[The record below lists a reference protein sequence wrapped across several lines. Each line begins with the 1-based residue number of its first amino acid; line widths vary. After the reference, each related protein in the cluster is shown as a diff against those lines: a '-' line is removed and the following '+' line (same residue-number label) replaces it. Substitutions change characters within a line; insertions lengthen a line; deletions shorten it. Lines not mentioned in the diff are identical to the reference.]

1 MKKPYKAITFI
12 GKRIISIALL
22 LLFLTADAQENC
34 GFNAHQTYLSSK
46 GVVQKNEIPDNSKLQ
61 YHPNYEPA
69 NGLQQSGEKANQVY
83 TVSVVVHVLH
93 NGEAVGTGT
102 NISDAQIQAAV
113 ANLSANFRGVNGIGT
128 DTEIEFCLASR
139 DPNGCPSNGIVRVNA
154 SGVPN
159 YTLKGISQNNSC
171 GAADEYVVKNLSSWS
186 TYYYYNIWVVN
197 LIECSS
203 SFTQAYAT
211 PPTGDPYDGCVI
223 LASAMNGST
232 STLTHEVGHGF
243 NLLHTYEGDFGGVVC
258 PADVSCS
265 IDGDRICDT
274 PPHKQT
280 DCGTINTCT
289 TSGIWDNSRFNFMSS
304 CSQRDRF
311 TPDQKTAMRNT
322 FLSFPRQLLLFSNGC
337 VPSIFGSIISQ
348 SNVSCYG
355 ICDGSI
361 SVSPGCNSTY
371 TYSWNNG
378 NTSNSIN
385 NVCAGNYS
393 VTISDASNYSVNIPF
408 TVTEPSQITVVPAT
422 TGTSCNG
429 ASDGSIS
436 LNVSGGVP
444 FTCGANYSIT
454 LGNGTVIPTSTQY
467 PAPFGNSKKSAKHQ
481 VFFHQSEMQALGFNS
496 GKISSVALN
505 VASINGTSTYRN
517 FQVQIKAIPN
527 VGSLTVLQSGLQTV
541 FGPQDIS
548 ISPGWNTF
556 FFSSPFQWN
565 GTTSLIVQFCFADTV
580 STFNSSIYCTTMPF
594 KSTVYL
600 AKDSSSICSWV
611 PGPSISAST
620 FTRPNIRFGVC
631 NDSLNYAYLWSTGSH
646 DNSINGLSS
655 GNYSVSV
662 FDANGCIG
670 TAFDSVGQANPVID
684 AGTDV
689 LIVLGDSTVIGGS
702 PTASG
707 FPPFSYS
714 WFPSTG
720 LNSTTISNPTA
731 QPISN
736 TTYVVTVTDVNGCY
750 KSDSVVVSVNTSI
763 GIQATNLSADLSM
776 KIDAVNEQLLFQAS
790 NIPSGS
796 YQLQLSNS
804 IGRIVKEQSILINDR
819 QLNYRMDTR
828 QLSNG
833 YYLIKLFGVNGA
845 TIFRYIKS

>member
-1 MKKPYKAITFI
+1 MKLYELISGS
-12 GKRIISIALL
+12 GKKIISSALL
-22 LLFLTADAQENC
+22 LLFFAANAQENC
-34 GFNAHQTYLSSK
+34 GFNAHQKYLGTK
-46 GVVQKNEIPDNSKLQ
+46 GIIQKNEIIEGSKLIKDF
-61 YHPNYEPA
+61 NLKLG
-69 NGLQQSGEKANQVY
+69 NGVQQSSEKSNQVY

-93 NGEAVGTGT
+93 NGEAVGVGT
-102 NISDAQIQAAV
+102 NISDAQIQAAI

-186 TYYYYNIWVVN
+186 TYYYYNIWIVN

-203 SFTQAYAT
+203 TLTQAYAT

-223 LASAMNGST
+223 LASAMNGTST
-232 STLTHEVGHGF
+232 TLTHEVGHGF

-265 IDGDRICDT
+265 VDGDKICDT

-280 DCGTINTCT
+280 DCGAINTCT
-289 TSGIWDNSRFNFMSS
+289 TNGIWDNSRFNFMSS
-304 CSQRDRF
+304 CGQRDRF
-311 TPDQKTAMRNT
+311 TPDQKTAMRTT

-337 VPSIFGSIISQ
+337 APSIFGSVINQ

-355 ICDGSI
+355 SCDGAI
-361 SVSPGCNSTY
+361 SVTPGCNSTY
-371 TYSWNNG
+371 SYSWSNG
-378 NTSNSIN
+378 STGNSIN

-393 VTISDASNYSVNIPF
+393 VTITDASNYSATLPF
-408 TVTEPSQITVVPAT
+408 SITEPTQITVVPAT

-436 LNVSGGVP
+436 LNVGGGVP

-454 LGNGTVIPTSTQY
+454 IGNGTVVPASTQF

-505 VASINGTSTYRN
+505 VASINGTSIYRN

-548 ISPGWNTF
+548 INPGWNTF
-556 FFSSPFQWN
+556 YFTSPFQWN
-565 GTTSLIVQFCFADTV
+565 GTTSLIVQFCFADTL
-580 STFNSSIYCTTMPF
+580 STFNSPVYCSTMPF

-600 AKDSSSICSWV
+600 AKDSSGICSWV
-611 PGPSISAST
+611 PGPSVSTST

-631 NDSLNYAYLWSTGSH
+631 NDSLNYTYTWSTGSH
-646 DNSINGLSS
+646 ANSINGLSS
-655 GNYSVSV
+655 GNYSVTV
-662 FDANGCIG
+662 YDANGCIG
-670 TAFDSVGQANPVID
+670 TAYDSVGQANPFID
-684 AGTDV
+684 AGADV

-707 FPPFSYS
+707 FPPFTYS
-714 WFPSTG
+714 WFPATG

-763 GIQATNLSADLSM
+763 GIQATDLSADLSM
-776 KIDAVNEQLLFQAS
+776 KIDAVNEQLLFQS
-790 NIPSGS
+790 SDIPSGT

-804 IGRIVKEQSILINDR
+804 IGKVLKEQSILVNDR
-819 QLNYRMDTR
+819 KLNYLMDTQ
-828 QLSNG
+828 QLSHG

>member
-1 MKKPYKAITFI
+1 MKLYELISGS
-12 GKRIISIALL
+12 GKKIILSALL
-22 LLFLTADAQENC
+22 LLFFESNAQENC
-34 GFNAHQTYLSSK
+34 GFNSHQKFLGTK
-46 GVVQKNEIPDNSKLQ
+46 GIIQKNEILEGSKLLNDFNQ
-61 YHPNYEPA
+61 KLG
-69 NGLQQSGEKANQVY
+69 NGVQQTSEKSNQVY

-93 NGEAVGTGT
+93 NGEAVGVGT
-102 NISDAQIQAAV
+102 NISDAQIQAAIT
-113 ANLSANFRGVNGIGT
+113 NLSANFRGVNGIGT

-159 YTLKGISQNNSC
+159 YALKGISQNNSC

-186 TYYYYNIWVVN
+186 TYYYYNIWIVN

-203 SFTQAYAT
+203 TLTQAYAT

-223 LASAMNGST
+223 LASAMNGTST
-232 STLTHEVGHGF
+232 TLTHEVGHGF

-265 IDGDRICDT
+265 VDGDKICDT

-289 TSGIWDNSRFNFMSS
+289 TNGIWDNSRFNFMSS
-304 CSQRDRF
+304 CGQRDRF
-311 TPDQKTAMRNT
+311 TPDQKTAMRTT

-337 VPSIFGSIISQ
+337 SPSIFGSVINQ

-355 ICDGSI
+355 SCDGAI
-361 SVSPGCNSTY
+361 SVTPGCNSTY
-371 TYSWNNG
+371 TYSWSNG
-378 NTSNSIN
+378 STGNSIN

-393 VTISDASNYSVNIPF
+393 VTITDASNYSATLPF
-408 TVTEPSQITVVPAT
+408 SITEPTQITVVPAT

-436 LNVSGGVP
+436 LNVGGGVP

-454 LGNGTVIPTSTQY
+454 IGNGTVVPASTQF

-505 VASINGTSTYRN
+505 VASINGTSIYRN

-556 FFSSPFQWN
+556 YFTSPFQWN

-580 STFNSSIYCTTMPF
+580 STFNSPVYCSTMPF

-600 AKDSSSICSWV
+600 AKDSSGICSWV
-611 PGPSISAST
+611 PGPSVSTST

-631 NDSLNYAYLWSTGSH
+631 NDSLNYAYTWSTGSH
-646 DNSINGLSS
+646 ANSINGLSS
-655 GNYSVSV
+655 GNYSVTV
-662 FDANGCIG
+662 YDANGCIG
-670 TAFDSVGQANPVID
+670 TAFDSVGQANPFID
-684 AGTDV
+684 AGADV

-707 FPPFSYS
+707 FPPFTYS
-714 WFPSTG
+714 WFPATG

-763 GIQATNLSADLSM
+763 GIQYKDLSADLSM
-776 KIDAVNEQLLFQAS
+776 KIDAVNEQLLFQS
-790 NIPSGS
+790 SDIPSGT

-804 IGRIVKEQSILINDR
+804 IGKVLKEQSILVKDR
-819 QLNYRMDTR
+819 QLNYLMDTQ

-833 YYLIKLFGVNGA
+833 YYLIKLFGINGA